1 MGSVA
6 VDRVTKRFDTR
17 EGELLVL
24 DEVSFDIKE
33 NEFFC
38 IVGQSGCGKTTL
50 LNMLAGF
57 EQPSSG
63 SLTIDGKPVGKP
75 NYDKAVVFQEHA
87 LFPWYTLRKNVA
99 FGLESKSVSGDEL
112 TARTDHYIELVGLR
126 GFENRFPHELSGGMR
141 QRVAIARALAVDPA
155 LLLMDEPFGALDV
168 QTRSY
173 MQSELLKIWDREP
186 KSVCFVTHSIREA
199 VFLAD
204 RVMVMSRRPGRMKE
218 IIDIPMA
225 RPRDLDD
232 PELVGLTSEV
242 NSWLLQGLE
251 AEEREMHEA

>member
-6 VDRVTKRFDTR
+6 VDKVTKRFDTR

-38 IVGQSGCGKTTL
+38 IVGQSGCG
-50 LNMLAGF
+50 
-57 EQPSSG
+57 
-63 SLTIDGKPVGKP
+63 
-75 NYDKAVVFQEHA
+75 
-87 LFPWYTLRKNVA
+87 
-99 FGLESKSVSGDEL
+99 
-112 TARTDHYIELVGLR
+112 
-126 GFENRFPHELSGGMR
+126 
-141 QRVAIARALAVDPA
+141 
-155 LLLMDEPFGALDV
+155 
-168 QTRSY
+168 
-173 MQSELLKIWDREP
+173 
-186 KSVCFVTHSIREA
+186 VCFVTHSIREA

-218 IIDIPMA
+218 IIEIPMA

-232 PELVGLTSEV
+232 PDLVGLTSEV
-242 NSWLLQGLE
+242 NSWLLEGLE